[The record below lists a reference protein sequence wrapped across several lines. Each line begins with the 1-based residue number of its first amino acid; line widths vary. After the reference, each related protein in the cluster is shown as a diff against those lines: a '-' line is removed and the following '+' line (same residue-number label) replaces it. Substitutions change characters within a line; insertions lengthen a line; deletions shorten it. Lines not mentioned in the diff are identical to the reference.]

1 MSPQKIKQWKSGQ
14 DGLDKLYMEEA
25 DIPTPGE
32 DEVLVEIH
40 SVSLN
45 YRDTEVCM
53 GLYNHHKQ
61 VEQPPAVV
69 PCSDMCG
76 IVVAVGAS
84 SNNTTDPY
92 KNPAFALK

>member
-1 MSPQKIKQWKSGQ
+1 MAPQKIQQWKTGQ

-45 YRDTEVCM
+45 YRDTE
-53 GLYNHHKQ
+53 GT
-61 VEQPPAVV
+61 
-69 PCSDMCG
+69 
-76 IVVAVGAS
+76 
-84 SNNTTDPY
+84 SNYVTRQTR
-92 KNPAFALK
+92 ARS